1 MKNYYEIL
9 GVPETADQQQIKS
22 AFRKLAFQYHPDKN
36 PGNEKAAEAR
46 FKEINEAFAVLGD
59 EGKRKQYD
67 MARKGAFAGS
77 GYEGFNYSQ
86 QDIFNGIFTNRA
98 FYEEL
103 NRIFSQAGLRFD
115 RDFYGQTFTNG
126 NTFIRFYTNMGNPNA
141 GYNYNNSTSQASSYK
156 PGLMERI
163 AARVFNGITR
173 FILKKLFGIEYKP
186 DLNIHTEL
194 EIIQQEALS
203 GVERE
208 ITYQRGNRKKK
219 LLVKIPAGVEGGTK
233 IRLKGMGLVQKEAKG
248 DLIIH
253 IKIRRQSPLNSGNY
267 N

>member
-1 MKNYYEIL
+1 MKEYYKIL

-36 PGNEKAAEAR
+36 PGNEKEAESK

-59 EGKRKQYD
+59 ENKRKQYD
-67 MARKGAFAGS
+67 MARKSGFAGS
-77 GYEGFNYSQ
+77 GYEGFNFSQ
-86 QDIFNGIFTNRA
+86 QDIFNGIFTNQA

-115 RDFYGQTFTNG
+115 RDFYGQTFGNG
-126 NTFIRFYTNMGNPNA
+126 NTFFRFYTNMGNPNTSN
-141 GYNYNNSTSQASSYK
+141 NYSSASSQANSYK
-156 PGLMERI
+156 PGLMERVATGI
-163 AARVFNGITR
+163 LNKITR

-186 DLNIHTEL
+186 DLNIQTEL
-194 EIIQQEALS
+194 EIIPQEALS
-203 GVERE
+203 GVEKE

-219 LLVKIPAGVEGGTK
+219 LLVKIPAGIEAGAK
-233 IRLKGMGLVQKEAKG
+233 IRLKGMGLVQKNLKG

-253 IKIRRQSPLNSGNY
+253 IKIREQSPLNSG
-267 N
+267 

>member
-1 MKNYYEIL
+1 MKDYYEIL
-9 GVPETADQQQIKS
+9 GVPETANQQQIKN

-36 PGNEKAAEAR
+36 PGNEKAAEAK

-77 GYEGFNYSQ
+77 GYEGFNFSQ
-86 QDIFNGIFTNRA
+86 QDIFNGIFTNQA

-115 RDFYGQTFTNG
+115 RDFYGQTFSNG
-126 NTFIRFYTNMGNPNA
+126 NTFFRFYSNMGSHNA
-141 GYNYNNSTSQASSYK
+141 DYNNYKGAASQVNSYK
-156 PGLMERI
+156 LGLMERI
-163 AARVFNGITR
+163 ASRVFNGITR
-173 FILKKLFGIEYKP
+173 FILKRLFGIEYKP
-186 DLNIHTEL
+186 DLNIQTEL

-203 GVERE
+203 GIEKE

-219 LLVKIPAGVEGGTK
+219 LLVKIPAGVEAGTK
-233 IRLKGMGLVQKEAKG
+233 IRLKGMGLVQKDAKG

-253 IKIRRQSPLNSGNY
+253 IIIRKQSPLNSG
-267 N
+267 